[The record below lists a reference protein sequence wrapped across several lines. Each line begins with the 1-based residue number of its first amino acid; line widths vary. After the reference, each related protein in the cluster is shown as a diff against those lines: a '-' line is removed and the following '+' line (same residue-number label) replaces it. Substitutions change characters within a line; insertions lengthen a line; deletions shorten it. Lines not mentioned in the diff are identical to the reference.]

1 MLWIFRDY
9 YCVSLGVASLKTT
22 SGPWIIHQTK
32 DFLQTLK
39 CFPSCCLLRLE
50 ELHKQLVSLR
60 PSFTQSIKIA
70 AQQKKKK
77 ENLTATTLSAAVV
90 CIRVNNIHFHSS
102 YYLQIYLSVL
112 HCLPFRKEIF
122 CGKNHLFS
130 LGLPNITKDILL
142 SDGRSRIIVQFL
154 QFLQCSS

>member
-1 MLWIFRDY
+1 MLSFLLPFKAGRTPQTTCLI
-9 YCVSLGVASLKTT
+9 KTFFYPVYQN
-22 SGPWIIHQTK
+22 SCPTK
-32 DFLQTLK
+32 
-39 CFPSCCLLRLE
+39 
-50 ELHKQLVSLR
+50 
-60 PSFTQSIKIA
+60 
-70 AQQKKKK
+70 KKKK

-122 CGKNHLFS
+122 CGKNHLFT